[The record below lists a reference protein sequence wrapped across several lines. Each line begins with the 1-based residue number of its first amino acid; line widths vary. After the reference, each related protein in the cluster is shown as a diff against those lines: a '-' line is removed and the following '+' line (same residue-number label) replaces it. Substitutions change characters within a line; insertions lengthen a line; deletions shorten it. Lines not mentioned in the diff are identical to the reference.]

1 MSGPAVAASIPTR
14 IAKTLEPRIDDP
26 VKHSHVYTKTVQVNA
41 GEPWVDF
48 EMPAWRSEGALWTEF
63 YVGTHRRAGTH
74 VSLFVVSKSGMMYPL
89 QEMMGIER
97 QEWTPLPWAL
107 PTSPCEEHTLVVRV
121 HLESSRGTSSEDE
134 SVQLK
139 LLAFEHIYRK
149 GKTDF
154 VLTDKKGAT
163 YGRFVY
169 RTAPDGLLGP
179 GVFVPTKEVLVDST
193 ERLFLVPLAAL

>member
-1 MSGPAVAASIPTR
+1 MG
-14 IAKTLEPRIDDP
+14 DP
-26 VKHSHVYTKTVQVNA
+26 VKHSHVYTKTVYVNA

-63 YVGTHRRAGTH
+63 CVSTLRRVGTS
-74 VSLFVVSKSGMMYPL
+74 VSLFVVSKNGSMFPL
-89 QEMMGIER
+89 QEMMGLELH
-97 QEWTPLPWAL
+97 EWTPLPWAL
-107 PTSPCEEHTLVVRV
+107 PTSPCEEHTIVVRL
-121 HLESSRGTSSEDE
+121 HFEGGHASPSEGE
-134 SVQLK
+134 FVQLK
-139 LLAFEHIYRK
+139 LLAFEHIHPK

-169 RTAPDGLLGP
+169 RMAPDGLLGP